1 MSITKQRLDT
11 KQLVLMAL
19 MTALAYVVMYL
30 SKLIPLNVLGF
41 LSFDLKDVMI
51 AISGFLFGPLSAA
64 GIAVVVSLI
73 EMVTVSSTGPIG
85 LLMNVLSSCAFVC
98 PAALIYQKRRT
109 LRGTV
114 TGLVSGVVLVTL
126 VMLLWNYLITPIYM
140 GYPRAAVAEL
150 LPVIGLFNVVK
161 AGINATLTVLLYKPL
176 SNTLRRAHLLT
187 PSEAGA
193 EVPSSR
199 KRAFLYLV
207 AFVLLA
213 TCVLLALVLAGVI

>member
-73 EMVTVSSTGPIG
+73 EMVTISSTGPIG

-109 LRGTV
+109 LRGAV

-126 VMLLWNYLITPIYM
+126 VMLLWNYLITPIYL

-187 PSEAGA
+187 PSETGA

>member
-73 EMVTVSSTGPIG
+73 EMVTISSTGPIG

-109 LRGTV
+109 LRGAV

-187 PSEAGA
+187 PSENGA

-199 KRAFLYLV
+199 KRAFLYMV